1 MRNRFGRDRTDALS
15 ALFMETARSKHAFTR
30 IDDLLSR
37 GWEEGFCRGLL
48 MLGSSRVGKSHI
60 VRNYMRLRVTEE
72 ADPQLRPNIVLVEVP
87 PGCTLKSFVAELLNA
102 LGDPDPDLGSQTEKT
117 NRVGAAIGESE
128 VDLLIVDEMQRL
140 IDSDT
145 DKVKAEVAS
154 WLTAFLNRRLCPML
168 MVGEKT
174 TERVFR
180 GKRHTKGRT
189 FGSFY
194 IEPYDWAQPTDQN
207 EFRGVLYLIDK
218 QLGMDAIAGLGNPDT
233 ALRIYAYAEGLL
245 GQAATLIDQ
254 ARAIA
259 RRTDRPKL
267 THDLLAEAV
276 DELRI
281 GEERGQMNPFR
292 VDTIENVRPADTE
305 DEGTDVPRRGRR
317 RATSHEA
324 EGDIA

>member
-1 MRNRFGRDRTDALS
+1 MRHRFGRDRTDALS
-15 ALFMETARSKHAFTR
+15 VLFMETGRSVQAFVR
-30 IDDLLSR
+30 IDDLLNR

-60 VRNYMRLRVTEE
+60 VRNYMRLRVDEQP
-72 ADPQLRPNIVLVEVP
+72 DINMRPNIVLVEVP
-87 PGCTLKSFVAELLNA
+87 PGCTLKSFVAELLSA
-102 LGDPDPDLGSQTEKT
+102 LGDPAPDLGSQTEKT
-117 NRVGAAIGESE
+117 TRVGEAIGLAE

-168 MVGEKT
+168 MVGERT

-189 FGSFY
+189 LGAFY
-194 IEPYDWAQPTDQN
+194 IEPYDWAKAPDQQ
-207 EFRGVLYLIDK
+207 EFRGVLHLMDK
-218 QLGMDAIAGLGNPDT
+218 RLGMDELAGLGTVDT

-259 RRTDRPKL
+259 RRNGRPKV

-281 GEERGQMNPFR
+281 GEERVKVNPFR
-292 VDTIENVRPADTE
+292 VASVENAMPADTGDE
-305 DEGTDVPRRGRR
+305 DTDIPRRGRR
-317 RATSHEA
+317 RAADTDG
-324 EGDIA
+324 EGN